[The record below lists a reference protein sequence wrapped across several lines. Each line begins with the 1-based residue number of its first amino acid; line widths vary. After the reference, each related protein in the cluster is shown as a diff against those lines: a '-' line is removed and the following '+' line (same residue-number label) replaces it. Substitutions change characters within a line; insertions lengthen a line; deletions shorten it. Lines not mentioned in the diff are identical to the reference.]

1 MARDARL
8 LAALAAAVALC
19 LLGAGSAP
27 AASAGPL
34 VEHWDGN
41 SWTRVAIPGGG
52 QLDAVAAISPDDVWA
67 FGSYTSRSP
76 IGEHWDGNA
85 WHRVALPTP
94 AGAQDVVVQDA
105 SADATDDVWLVGY
118 WEGPT
123 GPPVRPLVEHW
134 DGTAWQVVPSA
145 TTNGYATLGGVSA
158 LSPTNV
164 WAVGAYGVSSGHQ
177 VVLRTLVQHWNG
189 TTWTRVASP
198 NPPSASPTR
207 AKLNYALTAVDAT
220 SSTNAW
226 AVGSYTFYAANG
238 NHTAHTLVLH
248 WDGNS
253 WTQVP
258 SPSPGGSRHASY
270 LYGVTAAT
278 GGDVWAVGR
287 FGRRGKGVPLVE
299 HWDGNSWHV
308 VPSRGLPTSPN
319 VQLNAVASTS
329 GNDVWVAGTD
339 YSAWPP
345 ATLVEHWDGT
355 ALSRVASPNPPGVV
369 IALSGI
375 SADSPN
381 DVWAVGTPGFP

>member
-1 MARDARL
+1 MARNARL
-8 LAALAAAVALC
+8 LAAVATACTLC
-19 LLGAGSAP
+19 LAGAGSAP

-41 SWTRVAIPGGG
+41 AWTRVAIAGGG
-52 QLDAVAAISPDDVWA
+52 QLDTVAAIAPNDVWA
-67 FGSYTSRSP
+67 FGTYTSRSP
-76 IGEHWDGNA
+76 IAEHWDGNA
-85 WHRVALPTP
+85 WHRVALPAP
-94 AGAQDVVVQDA
+94 SGAQDVGLQDV

-134 DGTAWQVVPSA
+134 DGTAWRIVPSA
-145 TTNGYATLGGVSA
+145 TTSGYARLWGVHA

-164 WAVGAYGVSSGHQ
+164 WAVGAYGVAFRHQ
-177 VVLRTLVQHWNG
+177 IVLRTLVQHWDG
-189 TTWTRVASP
+189 TRWTRVASP
-198 NPPSASPTR
+198 NPRSAGPRR
-207 AKLNYALTAVDAT
+207 AALNYSLTAVDAT
-220 SSTNAW
+220 SATNAW
-226 AVGSYTFYAANG
+226 AVGSYTFYAANR

-248 WDGNS
+248 WDGTA
-253 WTQVP
+253 WTQVS
-258 SPSPGGSRHASY
+258 SPSPGGNRHASY

-278 GGDVWAVGR
+278 ATNVWAVGR

-299 HWDGNSWHV
+299 HWDGNAWHV
-308 VPSRGLPTSPN
+308 VPSQGLPASPD

-329 GNDVWVAGTD
+329 GDDVWVAGTD
-339 YSAWPP
+339 YSDWPP

-355 ALSRVASPNPPGVV
+355 ALSRVASPNPPGNV
-369 IALSGI
+369 IALSAI